1 MRCSAVAR
9 AARRS
14 TMQRAVC
21 YGVVPCAARCVAA
34 RGAARCAE
42 PRAVRRGTVPS
53 AVRCRVR
60 RGEGEHKTRW
70 RHAGVDAGHKG
81 DRALPRPRSLWLSA
95 TKAKCGL
102 RRAPNG
108 WCSASSNPRTPP
120 ALASAKAQPSLP
132 RHRRAPLLAQA
143 AEAASQAP
151 RARLASAKGRAGEA
165 GRGEREKPGG
175 GGRRRALRPAAART
189 CRDTDLPDSPRDS
202 DASGDSGA
210 RRRRL
215 RDAVAL
221 DAAGAQK
228 RRARAPH
235 EEQGHSSNA
244 LAWAHRRP
252 CIPCRTRCSHPAGSQ
267 KSRPAPRPRAEHESH
282 AGPARGSDRLGR
294 AKRRTT
300 GQGGGW
306 DGMGRGHSQEVTG

>member
-1 MRCSAVAR
+1 M
-9 AARRS
+9 
-14 TMQRAVC
+14 
-21 YGVVPCAARCVAA
+21 
-34 RGAARCAE
+34 
-42 PRAVRRGTVPS
+42 
-53 AVRCRVR
+53 
-60 RGEGEHKTRW
+60 
-70 RHAGVDAGHKG
+70 DAGHKG
-81 DRALPRPRSLWLSA
+81 DRALPRPRSLQLSA
-95 TKAKCGL
+95 TAAKCGL
-102 RRAPNG
+102 RRAAPTRPIPEP
-108 WCSASSNPRTPP
+108 PRPCLCQGAAFAP
-120 ALASAKAQPSLP
+120 A
-132 RHRRAPLLAQA
+132 AQA
-143 AEAASQAP
+143 RAA
-151 RARLASAKGRAGEA
+151 ARPSCGGCVAGSAKGRAGEA